1 MLHTGLLARST
12 AAQLAPRP
20 AQRCSAFITARAV
33 RSPAATW
40 PRLSA
45 ACPPVVSLSF
55 LLPRSFLPLP
65 ADGAAMF
72 GKPPRP
78 CLLGRRQDLAR
89 VPRSLPSTP
98 QPLPSYKTRAEPSSL
113 PLPPFVRA
121 PVTIAAVI
129 RRSRALNLV
138 AEATRSSVVVLRAR
152 RYPHLLFLVAIRSD
166 SPSPRPLF
174 LSPAAADDEPLPR
187 GLPGRCAPPRT
198 TQGELLRLPVP

>member
-45 ACPPVVSLSF
+45 ARPPVVSLSF

-65 ADGAAMF
+65 TDGAAMF

-78 CLLGRRQDLAR
+78 CLLGRRQDLSR

-98 QPLPSYKTRAEPSSL
+98 QPLPSYKIQAEPSSL

-174 LSPAAADDEPLPR
+174 LSPAAAADDEPPPR
-187 GLPGRCAPPRT
+187 GLPGRCVSPPDDSR
-198 TQGELLRLPVP
+198 